1 MLMPPRN
8 RALFSILIV
17 TLFLV
22 SALPLFRALTQRDDI
37 WWTPQ
42 AMALPLSEAQDR
54 VQIFVRNQ
62 PLSALLESGHLQM
75 TASEGLQTIAPGDV
89 RLRLNNWDRM
99 RAERMP
105 LLLTQ
110 AAACGAMAILFIML
124 VMGRLTLRGEKSE
137 VAGTTMPS

>member
-1 MLMPPRN
+1 MQMPPRH
-8 RALFSILIV
+8 RALFSTLIL
-17 TLFLV
+17 TLFLI
-22 SALPLFRALTQRDDI
+22 SALPLFRALTQRNDI

-62 PLSALLESGHLQM
+62 ALSALIESGQ
-75 TASEGLQTIAPGDV
+75 LQTMENGSPSVIAPGDV

-105 LLLTQ
+105 VLLVQ
-110 AAACGAMAILFIML
+110 AAACGAMAILLIILMT
-124 VMGRLTLRGEKSE
+124 GRLSFRGEKGE
-137 VAGTTMPS
+137 IAVPRMPL